1 MKEKKSK
8 ILLAEDDA
16 NFGAV
21 LRDYLTMNDYEVKL
35 CKDGSDAL
43 NTFLNNSFDICIL
56 DVMMPLKDG
65 FMLAR
70 EIKEKN
76 KSIPII
82 FLTAKTLKNDM
93 VEGFKI
99 GADDYI
105 TKPFDSEILLYKI
118 KAVLNR
124 NKETI
129 NQEHLPAQ
137 FKIGKYHF
145 NYKLRTVSDGQ
156 QTHKLSPKEGELL
169 YLLCL
174 KMNDLLKREE
184 ALKKIWGDDNYFTA
198 RSMDVFIAKI
208 RKYLSDDPNI
218 ELMNLHGSGF
228 RLMVK
233 NE

>member
-8 ILLAEDDA
+8 ILLAEDDT

-35 CKDGSDAL
+35 CKDGNDAL
-43 NTFLNNSFDICIL
+43 DTFLTNSFDICIL

-65 FMLAR
+65 FMVAR
-70 EIKEKN
+70 EIREKN
-76 KSIPII
+76 NSIPII
-82 FLTAKTLKNDM
+82 FLTAKTLKQDM
-93 VEGFKI
+93 LEGFKI

-124 NKETI
+124 NRENANK
-129 NQEHLPAQ
+129 EHLPNE
-137 FKIGKYHF
+137 FKIGKYDF
-145 NYKLRTVSDGQ
+145 NYKLRTVSDGTH
-156 QTHKLSPKEGELL
+156 THKLSPKEGELL
-169 YLLCL
+169 FLLCL

-208 RKYLSDDPNI
+208 RKYLSGDPDI

-233 NE
+233 

>member
-1 MKEKKSK
+1 MKEKNPK
-8 ILLAEDDA
+8 ILLAEDDT

-21 LRDYLTMNDYEVKL
+21 LRDYLIMNDYDVKL
-35 CKDGSDAL
+35 CKDGNEAL
-43 NTFLNNSFDICIL
+43 QTFLTYTFDICIL

-76 KSIPII
+76 QNIPII
-82 FLTAKTLKNDM
+82 FLTAKTLKND
-93 VEGFKI
+93 VLEGFKI

-118 KAVLNR
+118 KAILNR
-124 NKETI
+124 NKEGVGKE
-129 NQEHLPAQ
+129 NLPNE
-137 FKIGKYHF
+137 FKIGKYDF
-145 NYKLRTVSDGQ
+145 NYKLRTVKGGKEE
-156 QTHKLSPKEGELL
+156 HKLSPKEGELL
-169 YLLCL
+169 FLLCL

-208 RKYLSDDPNI
+208 RKYLSGDPNI

-233 NE
+233 

>member
-1 MKEKKSK
+1 MKEKKHK
-8 ILLAEDDA
+8 ILLAEDDT

-21 LRDYLTMNDYEVKL
+21 LRDYLMMNDYEVKL
-35 CKDGSDAL
+35 CKDGSEAL
-43 NTFLNNSFDICIL
+43 KVFLASSFDICIL
-56 DVMMPLKDG
+56 DVMMPVKDG

-76 KSIPII
+76 KNIPII

-93 VEGFKI
+93 LEGFKI

-124 NKETI
+124 NKETV
-129 NQEHLPAQ
+129 NVEDLPNE

-145 NYKLRTVSDGQ
+145 NYKLRTVTNEKDS
-156 QTHKLSPKEGELL
+156 HKLSPKEGELL
-169 YLLCL
+169 FLLCL

-184 ALKKIWGDDNYFTA
+184 A
-198 RSMDVFIAKI
+198 
-208 RKYLSDDPNI
+208 
-218 ELMNLHGSGF
+218 
-228 RLMVK
+228 VK
-233 NE
+233 

>member
-1 MKEKKSK
+1 MKDKKNK
-8 ILLAEDDA
+8 ILLAEDDP

-21 LRDYLTMNDYEVKL
+21 LRDYLMMNDYEVKL
-35 CKDGSDAL
+35 CKDGSEAL
-43 NTFLNNSFDICIL
+43 TVFTNGSFDICIL
-56 DVMMPLKDG
+56 DVMMPVKDG

-76 KSIPII
+76 KNIPII

-93 VEGFKI
+93 LEGFKI

-118 KAVLNR
+118 KAIINR
-124 NKETI
+124 NKDAFA
-129 NQEHLPAQ
+129 QSDLPND
-137 FKIGKYHF
+137 FTIGKYQF
-145 NYKLRTVSDGQ
+145 NYKLRTVTDGKES
-156 QTHKLSPKEGELL
+156 HKLSPKEGELL
-169 YLLCL
+169 FLLCL

-208 RKYLSDDPNI
+208 RKYLSGDPNI
-218 ELMNLHGSGF
+218 ELMNIHGSGF
-228 RLMVK
+228 RLIVS
-233 NE
+233 

>member
-1 MKEKKSK
+1 MKEKNPK
-8 ILLAEDDA
+8 ILLAEDDT

-21 LRDYLTMNDYEVKL
+21 LRDYLTMNDYDVKL
-35 CKDGSDAL
+35 CKDGNEAL
-43 NTFLNNSFDICIL
+43 QTFLSSSFDICIL

-65 FMLAR
+65 FVLAR

-76 KSIPII
+76 QTIPII
-82 FLTAKTLKNDM
+82 FLTAKTLKND
-93 VEGFKI
+93 VLEGFKI

-118 KAVLNR
+118 KAILNR
-124 NKETI
+124 NKEAI
-129 NQEHLPAQ
+129 SKEHLPNE
-137 FKIGKYHF
+137 FKIGKYDF
-145 NYKLRTVSDGQ
+145 NYKLRTVTSGKEQ
-156 QTHKLSPKEGELL
+156 HKLSPKEGELL
-169 YLLCL
+169 FLLCL

-208 RKYLSDDPNI
+208 RKYLSGDPKI

-233 NE
+233 

>member
-1 MKEKKSK
+1 MKENNYK
-8 ILLAEDDA
+8 ILLAEDDT

-21 LRDYLTMNDYEVKL
+21 LRDYLSMNDYEVKL
-35 CKDGSDAL
+35 CKDGSEAL
-43 NTFLNNSFDICIL
+43 NAFLSTNFDICIL
-56 DVMMPLKDG
+56 DVMMPVKDG

-70 EIKEKN
+70 EIREKN

-93 VEGFKI
+93 LEGFKI

-124 NKETI
+124 NKEKVEE
-129 NQEHLPAQ
+129 NLPND
-137 FKIGKYHF
+137 FKIGKYDF
-145 NYKLRTVSDGQ
+145 NYKLRTVTDGKKTQ
-156 QTHKLSPKEGELL
+156 QLSPKEGELL
-169 YLLCL
+169 FLLCL
-174 KMNDLLKREE
+174 KMNDLLKRQE

-208 RKYLSDDPNI
+208 RKYLSGDPNI
-218 ELMNLHGSGF
+218 ELMNIHGSGF
-228 RLMVK
+228 RLIIK
-233 NE
+233 

>member
-1 MKEKKSK
+1 VKEKKSK
-8 ILLAEDDA
+8 ILLAEDDT

-21 LRDYLTMNDYEVKL
+21 LRDYLMMNDYDVKL
-35 CKDGSDAL
+35 CKDGNEAL
-43 NTFLNNSFDICIL
+43 NAFLNGSYDICIL

-70 EIKEKN
+70 EIREKN
-76 KSIPII
+76 SGVPII
-82 FLTAKTLKNDM
+82 FLTAKTLKQDM
-93 VEGFKI
+93 LEGFKI
-99 GADDYI
+99 GADDYV

-124 NKETI
+124 NRENLNKE
-129 NQEHLPAQ
+129 NLPNE
-137 FKIGKYHF
+137 FKIGKYEF
-145 NYKLRTVSDGQ
+145 NYKLRTITDGKQ
-156 QTHKLSPKEGELL
+156 QHKLSPKEGELL
-169 YLLCL
+169 FLLCL

-208 RKYLSDDPNI
+208 RKYLSGDPNV

-233 NE
+233 